1 MSAVEFRDLDGI
13 AEFRVAEDLQRAV
26 WGEDELVD
34 PADLM
39 MVIQLEGGLVAGAFE
54 AGEMLGYV
62 FGFPTREPNLQH
74 SHRLAVHPR
83 GRGGGL
89 GVQLKWHQRDW
100 CLARAITVVRWTFDP
115 LRHINASLNIARL
128 GAVASTYYPDYYGE
142 LPGINRGAPTD
153 RLLAEWCLESG
164 LVVARA
170 AGARPDA
177 ERLDPLERRVA
188 IPEDFG
194 ALLVADPEAAVAE
207 RLRVRALMLRH
218 LGEGFTIRG
227 YDTRRREYVFTG
239 D

>member
-1 MSAVEFRDLDGI
+1 MSAVEFRDLDGM

-39 MVIQLEGGLVAGAFE
+39 MVDQREGGLVAGAFE
-54 AGEMLGYV
+54 AGELLGYV

-115 LRHINASLNIARL
+115 LRLPALRPGLQGGAARGHDARL
-128 GAVASTYYPDYYGE
+128 AV
-142 LPGINRGAPTD
+142 RGAP
-153 RLLAEWCLESG
+153 
-164 LVVARA
+164 
-170 AGARPDA
+170 AGA
-177 ERLDPLERRVA
+177 
-188 IPEDFG
+188 G
-194 ALLVADPEAAVAE
+194 AAC
-207 RLRVRALMLRH
+207 
-218 LGEGFTIRG
+218 
-227 YDTRRREYVFTG
+227 
-239 D
+239 